1 MPGLPAAPL
10 VTTFQGPL
18 RTINFSV
25 DRTQIDAPIGFN
37 VRGGSE
43 FGLGIFVS
51 QVTQGSI
58 ADCAGFMVG
67 DQILSING
75 RKFENISHKEAIDFI
90 VSQTSLS
97 VVVMATGKIPDE
109 ETPAGKHT
117 WIAADGSGGKIIV
130 DANIPAVGAN
140 GSGSADVAC
149 VECVAENDTP
159 AVGATIPPVD
169 YPVTPPP
176 QQQQPAAPTIQA
188 PAPTLNGYST
198 TPVYINGTIDENG
211 TVTSKGSKKSKK
223 GSLKSRKKNSVK
235 SSKGSVRSN
244 GKKDTLRRNREQLVT
259 DVDAKLEENFEGEE
273 LELLRTAIDLYHRGE
288 AVENLLNRI
297 IVLFPPQKFH
307 LLRTVRC
314 IVFADEVVK
323 YDKLVNT
330 YLTRKK
336 RMSTLGRRAQVN
348 DIPLP

>member
-1 MPGLPAAPL
+1 MDP
-10 VTTFQGPL
+10 
-18 RTINFSV
+18 
-25 DRTQIDAPIGFN
+25 
-37 VRGGSE
+37 
-43 FGLGIFVS
+43 
-51 QVTQGSI
+51 
-58 ADCAGFMVG
+58 
-67 DQILSING
+67 
-75 RKFENISHKEAIDFI
+75 
-90 VSQTSLS
+90 
-97 VVVMATGKIPDE
+97 
-109 ETPAGKHT
+109 
-117 WIAADGSGGKIIV
+117 
-130 DANIPAVGAN
+130 NIPVVGAN
-140 GSGSADVAC
+140 GGGSADVAC

-159 AVGATIPPVD
+159 TVAATIPPVD
-169 YPVTPPP
+169 YPITPPP
-176 QQQQPAAPTIQA
+176 QQQQPNAPTIKA

-235 SSKGSVRSN
+235 GSVRSN

-273 LELLRTAIDLYHRGE
+273 LELLRSAIDLYHRGE

-297 IVLFPPQKFH
+297 IVLFPPEKFH

-323 YDKLVNT
+323 YDKVVNT

-336 RMSTLGRRAQVN
+336 RMSTLGRRAQVS
-348 DIPLP
+348 DILLP